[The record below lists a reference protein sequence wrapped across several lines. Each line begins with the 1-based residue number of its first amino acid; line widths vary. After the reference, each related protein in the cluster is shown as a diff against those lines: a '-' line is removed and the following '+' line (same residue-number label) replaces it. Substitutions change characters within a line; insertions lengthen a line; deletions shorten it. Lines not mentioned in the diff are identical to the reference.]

1 MMKTT
6 VKIEGMMCPRC
17 AGRVKKALEALEGV
31 TEAAVSH
38 ENGTAVITAERD
50 IAEETVK
57 DTVTNAGYTYVGV
70 LA

>member
-31 TEAAVSH
+31 TEAVVSH
-38 ENGTAVITAERD
+38 ESGTAVITAGRD
-50 IAEETVK
+50 IAEETIK
-57 DTVTNAGYTYVGV
+57 ETVQNAGYTYIGV
-70 LA
+70 HA